1 MAEIKNI
8 YEKLGEIQLQLK
20 APKSQYN
27 KFSKFNY
34 RSTEDILEALKPLL
48 RDTKTV
54 IVFSDKPLSVG
65 EKYYI
70 EVTLKLINIEKPE
83 ETIEVTACAREL
95 DNPGK
100 NKMDDTQA
108 TGSASSYARKYALN
122 GLFAIDD
129 TKDSDFTNKG
139 ENQSAEPVK
148 GKRLDQTGNPELI
161 TEKQRKLLFARSKE
175 KQLSE
180 EAVKLLLGN
189 YGYESSKNIKRTD
202 FNKILED
209 LDKAK

>member
-8 YEKLGEIQLQLK
+8 YEKLGKIQLQLK

-95 DNPGK
+95 ADPGK

-129 TKDSDFTNKG
+129 TKDSDFTNNG
-139 ENQSAEPVK
+139 ERQSAEPIQ
-148 GKRLDQTGNPELI
+148 GKRLDQTSNDLI

-180 EAVKLLLGN
+180 ETVKILLGN
-189 YGYESSKNIKRTD
+189 YGYESSKDIKRND